1 MDQVMTKILLK
12 LMHGP
17 AVRQDIF
24 DECQPISRRT
34 FDRKIEKLVKNN
46 FIKARHYLNFD
57 HKRYRGD
64 DIQVLILRPPGA
76 TFLCNEFHT
85 LKREWLR
92 TDEPALNHLMHDLYV
107 NRVFRKIV
115 HESEDNSLQIIQLK
129 GESQIKQEYKL
140 NNRSLKGMHLPDVL
154 VEAQK
159 DAYSNLIYLEVDN
172 GSKPLSYWVKKLG
185 SWTGGTPVPDIIFIA
200 LNPARLEGVFHALKN
215 HNVKGARIS
224 FEPLELFLDHG
235 LERRVM
241 EFKNNTGLWFY
252 NHVTKEFLR
261 HK

>member
-1 MDQVMTKILLK
+1 MDQEMIKILQK
-12 LMHGP
+12 LRHGV

-24 DECQPISRRT
+24 VECQPISRRT
-34 FDRKIEKLVKNN
+34 FDRKIEKLVAND
-46 FIKARHYLNFD
+46 FIKARHYINFD
-57 HKRYRGD
+57 HKRYSGNNLP
-64 DIQVLILRPPGA
+64 VLILRPAGA
-76 TFLCNEFHT
+76 AFLCNEFHT

-107 NRVFRKIV
+107 TRVYRKIV
-115 HESEDNSLQIIQLK
+115 AESEDNRLQIIQLK

-159 DAYSNLIYLEVDN
+159 DDYSNLIYLEVDN
-172 GSKPLSYWVKKLG
+172 ASKPLSYWVKKIG

-215 HNVKGARIS
+215 NNVKARIS

-235 LERRVM
+235 LAHRMM
-241 EFKNNTGLWFY
+241 EFKENTGLWFY
-252 NHVTKEFLR
+252 NHVTKEFFLR
-261 HK
+261 K

>member
-1 MDQVMTKILLK
+1 MTKILMK
-12 LMHGP
+12 LRYGV
-17 AVRQDIF
+17 AVKQDIF
-24 DECQPISRRT
+24 DECKPISRRT
-34 FDRKIEKLVKNN
+34 FDRKIEKLVEND
-46 FIKARHYLNFD
+46 FITTRRYMNFD
-57 HKRYRGD
+57 HKRYEGNNLP
-64 DIQVLILRPPGA
+64 VLILRPAGA

-107 NRVFRKIV
+107 TTVLRKIV
-115 HESEDNSLQIIQLK
+115 DESDDNRLQIIQLK

-159 DAYSNLIYLEVDN
+159 DDYSNLIFLEVDN
-172 GSKPLSYWVKKLG
+172 ASKPLSYWVKKLG

-200 LNPARLEGVFHALKN
+200 LNPARLEDVFNALKN
-215 HNVKGARIS
+215 NNVKARIS
-224 FEPLELFLDHG
+224 FESLEIFLDHG
-235 LERRVM
+235 LANRM
-241 EFKNNTGLWFY
+241 MDFKNNTGLWFY
-252 NHVTKEFLR
+252 NQVSKKFLF